1 MLLLKQI
8 LPAVT
13 IAMMVAAGVCGL
25 ALLLGK
31 ENARRA
37 LGPLAIGLAY
47 GTGQLVITG
56 WKSFPPADT
65 TNWLPYF
72 ALGAAALGVFVPE
85 GRASARPGREE
96 SRPSERRSWPHLLLF
111 ALVTAGAWR
120 LLLKPKFRYGWSPG
134 QGWLW
139 LTGLALAIVFLAVVV
154 DLLARR
160 TSKPIELPAYLL
172 IVCAG
177 TVGALMLSGSIL
189 LAQLA
194 TVLGAA
200 IFGTLVLTIRRLA
213 PGNGMAP
220 VFSLLLG
227 ALLISGYFFASLPAT
242 SAALLIV
249 APVLALVPAGKPD
262 TFRAFAV
269 RAALV
274 LLPVMAAVILAF
286 RASPPLDY

>member
-31 ENARRA
+31 ESARRA
-37 LGPLAIGLAY
+37 LGPLAVGLAY
-47 GTGQLVITG
+47 CAGHLVVTG
-56 WKSFPPADT
+56 WVSFPPTDT

-72 ALGAAALGVFVPE
+72 ALIAAALGAAW
-85 GRASARPGREE
+85 GWARWNAGIRM
-96 SRPSERRSWPHLLLF
+96 LLF

-120 LLLKPKFRYGWSPG
+120 LLLKPKFQYGWSPG

-139 LTGLALAIVFLAVVV
+139 LTGLALAIVFLALVVE
-154 DLLARR
+154 LLARR

-242 SAALLIV
+242 SGALLIV
-249 APVLALVPAGKPD
+249 APVLALVPAGKPAI
-262 TFRAFAV
+262 FRAFVV

-274 LLPVMAAVILAF
+274 LVPVVVAVILAF